1 MLIIY
6 KGNNYRIITA
16 KTEEK
21 LILKIFTSHLLSLSD
36 VTYTKMW

>member
-6 KGNNYRIITA
+6 KINNYRIITA
-16 KTEEK
+16 KTEAK
-21 LILKIFTSHLLSLSD
+21 LILKILTSHLLSAID